1 MTLLDQ
7 EEVGGSSS
15 LGTLLM
21 HAVQGAQ
28 GGGCDEDTRNQRYE
42 EALHAASFLLQ
53 RRHAR
58 EVASIVS
65 GWFEQQSSTFCPR
78 TLLRK
83 VWQIAGH
90 FQCVVSEREKESV
103 EYLVGVLKKVFKVY
117 DRHGL
122 AWDEDLV
129 SVYQDLTSQLHEMSS
144 GGGAGE
150 EGSTEKGWVHRTYVY
165 ARPPSR
171 LDTGQV
177 VLRSCRNMLEGNTG
191 CHAWEAAFALFEF
204 ILGNPQEFRGK
215 RVVELG
221 SGCGLLGKALRAP
234 PGGASPY
241 YGKGEG
247 GEGEADLAKEV
258 FLTDSSEQALLNLSH
273 NLRMNGLRPRR
284 VISAS
289 EPAEDEGEQEEGFT
303 EGLFVSHLDW
313 SSVVAETET
322 ETETPSP
329 SPLDV
334 DSGLD
339 VVVLGSDI
347 TYDDTIIPDLCQV
360 ILLLLS
366 RSRDQGKAKAYISAM
381 PRNPATLKLFEST
394 VKDLGMSID
403 LVDLDLDLDLD
414 VDDGDA
420 LRLEQQKQQAF
431 VQKQPLFRFVS
442 SELQQQA
449 RKSVKMYVIRLVS
462 SH

>member
-1 MTLLDQ
+1 M
-7 EEVGGSSS
+7 G
-15 LGTLLM
+15 
-21 HAVQGAQ
+21 
-28 GGGCDEDTRNQRYE
+28 
-42 EALHAASFLLQ
+42 
-53 RRHAR
+53 
-58 EVASIVS
+58 
-65 GWFEQQSSTFCPR
+65 
-78 TLLRK
+78 
-83 VWQIAGH
+83 
-90 FQCVVSEREKESV
+90 
-103 EYLVGVLKKVFKVY
+103 
-117 DRHGL
+117 
-122 AWDEDLV
+122 
-129 SVYQDLTSQLHEMSS
+129 
-144 GGGAGE
+144 
-150 EGSTEKGWVHRTYVY
+150 
-165 ARPPSR
+165 
-171 LDTGQV
+171 
-177 VLRSCRNMLEGNTG
+177 
-191 CHAWEAAFALFEF
+191 
-204 ILGNPQEFRGK
+204 GNPQEFKGK

-289 EPAEDEGEQEEGFT
+289 EPAEDEAEEEEGEQEEGFT

-322 ETETPSP
+322 ETPSPSPSP

-403 LVDLDLDLDLD
+403 LVDLDLYLDLD

-449 RKSVKMYVIRLVS
+449 RKSVKMYVIR
-462 SH
+462 